1 MDAQVN
7 RLISLMCWGEVNAY
21 LEFPYEAK
29 KTPFKNNSETKTY
42 SGYLISLFRKQL
54 SHS

>member
-7 RLISLMCWGEVNAY
+7 RLISLMGWGEVNAY
-21 LEFPYEAK
+21 LEFPYEA

-42 SGYLISLFRKQL
+42 SGYLISLFRKQQ